1 MDFEYLRKV
10 TSANLATLGNLAWS
24 PKAPKNGG
32 IKVTELT
39 NFSDLVWTAPEG
51 KPVYG
56 YNVLVR
62 ETSSSHWEK
71 TIFVKDTEV
80 TIPYSKDNFLFA
92 IQSVDELGHASL
104 PVFPVPVK

>member
-1 MDFEYLRKV
+1 VE
-10 TSANLATLGNLAWS
+10 
-24 PKAPKNGG
+24 

-71 TIFVKDTEV
+71 TIFVQNTSV

-92 IQSVDELGHASL
+92 IQSVDVLGHASL
-104 PVFPVPVK
+104 PVFPIPVK